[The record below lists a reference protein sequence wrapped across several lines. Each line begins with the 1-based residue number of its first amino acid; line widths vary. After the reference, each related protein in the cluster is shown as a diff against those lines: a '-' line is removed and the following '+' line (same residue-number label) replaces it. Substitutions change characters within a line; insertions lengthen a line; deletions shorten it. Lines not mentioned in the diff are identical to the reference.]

1 MPERG
6 VAMIN
11 LAGPRIEA
19 IREHRGWF
27 IVLGI
32 ILIIIGLIAVV
43 YDVTA
48 TVVSVLF
55 VGWLLIVGGVV
66 EVFHAFRTHGWGG
79 IFLHLLAGLLAVIVG
94 LVFVTHPLAGALTL
108 TLVLG
113 ALFLVE
119 GIFRLIGVL
128 RLRFPG
134 WGWAAAAA
142 VITAILGLLLLD
154 QWPVSA
160 LWFIG
165 FAVGIDM
172 IFRGWGWIMLAIA
185 AQRIIPPPVP
195 AQAT

>member
-1 MPERG
+1 
-6 VAMIN
+6 MIG
-11 LAGPRIEA
+11 LMGMGPRIEA
-19 IREHRGWF
+19 IRAHRGWF
-27 IVLGI
+27 VVLGI

-48 TVVSVLF
+48 TIVSILF
-55 VGWLLIVGGVV
+55 VGWLAIIAGVG
-66 EVFHAFRTHGWGG
+66 EVFHAFRSHGWGG
-79 IFLHLLAGLLAVIVG
+79 IFLHLLSGLLAIIVG

-119 GIFRLIGVL
+119 GVFRLIGVL

-134 WGWAAAAA
+134 WGWAAAGA
-142 VITAILGLLLLD
+142 VITAILGVFLLD
-154 QWPVSA
+154 QWPVSG

-185 AQRIIPPPVP
+185 AQKIIPPPVP

>member
-1 MPERG
+1 
-6 VAMIN
+6 MIG
-11 LAGPRIEA
+11 LAGPAIEA
-19 IREHRGWF
+19 IRAHRGWF
-27 IVLGI
+27 VVLGI

-48 TVVSVLF
+48 TIVSVLF
-55 VGWLLIVGGVV
+55 FGWLLIIGGVA
-66 EVFHAFRTHGWGG
+66 EVIHAFRTHGWGG
-79 IFLHLLAGLLAVIVG
+79 IFLHLLTGLLGIIVG

-108 TLVLG
+108 TLLLG

-119 GIFRLIGVL
+119 GIFRLVGVL

-134 WGWAAAAA
+134 WGWAAAGA
-142 VITAILGLLLLD
+142 VITAILGVFLLD

-172 IFRGWGWIMLAIA
+172 IFRGWGWIMLALA
-185 AQRIIPPPVP
+185 AQRIPSPAVP

>member
-1 MPERG
+1 
-6 VAMIN
+6 MIG
-11 LAGPRIEA
+11 LAGPAIESIKA
-19 IREHRGWF
+19 HRGWF
-27 IVLGI
+27 VVLGI

-48 TVVSVLF
+48 TIVSILF
-55 VGWLLIVGGVV
+55 VGWLAIIAGVV

-79 IFLHLLAGLLAVIVG
+79 IFLHLLSGLLAIIVG

-119 GIFRLIGVL
+119 GVFRLIGVL

-134 WGWAAAAA
+134 WGWAAAGA
-142 VITAILGLLLLD
+142 VITAILGVFLLD
-154 QWPVSA
+154 QWPVSG

-185 AQRIIPPPVP
+185 AQKIIPPPVP